1 MRTEAL
7 AVAFRCVVVDDGQ
20 WQQQPG
26 DQPGASPYQGYQG
39 PPRTTPPP
47 TGWRPPHVIQPAPPR
62 RLPEQD
68 HAAIDE
74 DEARA
79 RTLTRG
85 LAMVAGALLLV
96 VLCSLCGRTLF

>member
-1 MRTEAL
+1 V
-7 AVAFRCVVVDDGQ
+7 VADDAR
-20 WQQQPG
+20 WQQPG
-26 DQPGASPYQGYQG
+26 GAQPGGRPQGYQG
-39 PPRTTPPP
+39 PPPTIAPPA
-47 TGWRPPHVIQPAPPR
+47 GWSPPQVVQPAPPR
-62 RLPEQD
+62 SLPRQD

-96 VLCSLCGRTLF
+96 LLCSLCGRALF

>member
-1 MRTEAL
+1 
-7 AVAFRCVVVDDGQ
+7 VAVDDGQ

-26 DQPGASPYQGYQG
+26 TQPPASPYLGYQG
-39 PPRTTPPP
+39 PPATTAPPAE
-47 TGWRPPHVIQPAPPR
+47 WRPPHVIQPAPPR

-79 RTLTRG
+79 RTMTRG

-96 VLCSLCGRTLF
+96 VLCSLCGRILF

>member
-1 MRTEAL
+1 MTG
-7 AVAFRCVVVDDGQ
+7 DDGQ
-20 WQQQPG
+20 WRQPSG
-26 DQPGASPYQGYQG
+26 SAPPPGYQG
-39 PPRTTPPP
+39 PPSSNAPPAD
-47 TGWRPPHVIQPAPPR
+47 WRPPQVYQPAPPR
-62 RLPEQD
+62 RLPDQD
-68 HAAIDE
+68 HAAIDD

>member
-1 MRTEAL
+1 M
-7 AVAFRCVVVDDGQ
+7 VVDDGQ

-26 DQPGASPYQGYQG
+26 AQPGASPYQGYQG
-39 PPRTTPPP
+39 PPPTTPPP
-47 TGWRPPHVIQPAPPR
+47 ADWRPPHVIQPAPPR
-62 RLPEQD
+62 RLPDQD

>member
-1 MRTEAL
+1 MAG
-7 AVAFRCVVVDDGQ
+7 DDEQ
-20 WQQQPG
+20 WQRQGDVGAQPRG
-26 DQPGASPYQGYQG
+26 PAGYEG
-39 PPRTTPPP
+39 PPRTTAPPA
-47 TGWRPPHVIQPAPPR
+47 GWRPPQVVQPAPPR

-74 DEARA
+74 DESRA

-96 VLCSLCGRTLF
+96 VLCSLCGRLLF